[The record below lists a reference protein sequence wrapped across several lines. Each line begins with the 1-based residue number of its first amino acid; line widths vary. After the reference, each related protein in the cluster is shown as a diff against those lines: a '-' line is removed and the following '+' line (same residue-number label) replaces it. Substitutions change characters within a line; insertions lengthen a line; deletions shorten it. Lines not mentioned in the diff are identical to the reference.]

1 MATYFHKCTDPLPP
15 VTDDCHDPGLAEP
28 VRGRGAIFLDRD
40 GTIITEKN
48 YLREIGEIRLLPG
61 ALQGLRQ
68 LSTTGMPLYLFTNQA
83 GIAHGY
89 FDENRVAA
97 IHRYLIDLL
106 AKAGVH
112 FRGVLY
118 CPHHPQAEVAAYR
131 VDCFCR
137 KPNPGLMLRAAYLE
151 ALDLSRSFVIGD
163 KLTDLE
169 AGKKVAAKTILVLT
183 GYGAGESRRI
193 PERSAPDFIAADL
206 IEAAAWVNLNRRHLS
221 NERSGFLENRH

>member
-1 MATYFHKCTDPLPP
+1 MDTYFHKCTDPLTRVNDNCRDTAP
-15 VTDDCHDPGLAEP
+15 TEP
-28 VRGRGAIFLDRD
+28 LRSGGAIFLDRD
-40 GTIITEKN
+40 GTIIEEKN

-61 ALQGLRQ
+61 ALGGLKR
-68 LSTTGMPLYLFTNQA
+68 LAATGMPLYLLTNQA

-89 FDENRVAA
+89 FDEDRVSA

-106 AKAGVH
+106 AKAGVY

-118 CPHHPQAEVAAYR
+118 CPHHPRAEVAAYR

-137 KPNPGLMLRAAYLE
+137 KPKPGLLLHAAYFDPIE
-151 ALDLSRSFVIGD
+151 LSRSFVIGD

-193 PERSAPDFIAADL
+193 VDRSVSDYTAADL
-206 IEAAAWVNLNRRHLS
+206 MEAAKWIDLK
-221 NERSGFLENRH
+221 RSHPCTAKSGTSLFT